1 MIVMEV
7 TVRNLIVLHV
17 KMMVNLPVG
26 MAVVQRLKM
35 IVPLLVKSRVVLIA
49 GMDRAL
55 LAKIAQNSQIV
66 NAQKAHTGMDFP
78 VTIVLIA

>member
-1 MIVMEV
+1 MNVMEV

-26 MAVVQRLKM
+26 MDPVQRLKM

-66 NAQKAHTGMDFP
+66 NARKVHTGMDFP